1 MPYAY
6 LIPRQLGIHGTQKG
20 YLYLVDSIQMALE
33 DEKNLIQFSK
43 IMFGKIAEKYD
54 TDASNVD
61 RNIRTLV
68 DQCWN
73 SAFQEDLQKIAS
85 YRLEKKPTVG
95 EFIDILY
102 WYVKNLEDAKENR

>member
-1 MPYAY
+1 MHNTYFV
-6 LIPRQLGIHGTQKG
+6 PRQLGLHATQKG

-33 DEKNLIQFSK
+33 DERNLI
-43 IMFGKIAEKYD
+43 MFTKTIFHKIAQKYD
-54 TDASNVD
+54 TDPGNVE

-73 SAFQEDLQKIAS
+73 SPHREELLKIAP
-85 YRLEKKPTVG
+85 YRLDKKPTVG

-102 WYVKNLEDAKENR
+102 WHIKLMED